1 MKKLKD
7 EYSCSLLLTIDLM
20 GGKWKM
26 RLLWHIMYGD
36 NRYSLLK
43 KAIPEITEKMLTT
56 QLREL
61 EQSELIIRTT
71 VSYKPLNVE
80 YLLNENYSN
89 LKDIID
95 SLCDFTKDY
104 GKKNDIIV
112 HE

>member
-56 QLREL
+56 QLKEL
-61 EQSELIIRTT
+61 EQSELIVRTT
-71 VSYKPLNVE
+71 ISYKPLNVE
-80 YLLNENYSN
+80 YSLNEKYSH

>member
-7 EYSCSLLLTIDLM
+7 EYSCSLLLTIDLI

-26 RLLWHIMYGD
+26 RLLWHIIHGD

-61 EQSELIIRTT
+61 EDSELILRTIIT
-71 VSYKPLNVE
+71 EKPLNVQ
-80 YLLNENYSN
+80 YALNEEYNE
-89 LKDIID
+89 LRLIID

-104 GKKNDIIV
+104 GKEKNIII

>member
-1 MKKLKD
+1 MKKLKS

-36 NRYSLLK
+36 NRYSLLR

-61 EQSELIIRTT
+61 EESELIIRTV
-71 VSYKPLNVE
+71 VSNKPLKVE
-80 YLLNENYSN
+80 YKLNKKYSE

-104 GKKNDIIV
+104 GKKNDIV
-112 HE
+112 VKE

>member
-7 EYSCSLLLTIDLM
+7 EYSCSLLLTMDLM

-61 EQSELIIRTT
+61 EESELILRTV

-80 YLLNENYSN
+80 YSLNDKYSEI
-89 LKDIID
+89 KGIID

-104 GKKNDIIV
+104 GKLNNIIV

>member
-1 MKKLKD
+1 MKKLQD

-56 QLREL
+56 QLKEL

-71 VSYKPLNVE
+71 ISYKPLNVE
-80 YLLNENYSN
+80 YSLNEKYSN

-104 GKKNDIIV
+104 GKMNDIIV